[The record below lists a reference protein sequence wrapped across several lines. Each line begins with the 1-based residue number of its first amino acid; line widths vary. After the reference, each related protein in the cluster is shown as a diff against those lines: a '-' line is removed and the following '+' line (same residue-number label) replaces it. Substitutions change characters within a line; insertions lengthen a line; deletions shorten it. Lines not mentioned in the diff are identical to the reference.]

1 MSEENTIPQNEEK
14 TLVFW
19 QQKDI
24 FKKSLA
30 ARKKGKKMVF
40 FEGPPTANGKPGIHH
55 VLGRSFKDMFC
66 RYFSMQGYYIERKA
80 GWDTHGL
87 PVEIEVEKKLGFTS
101 KQDIEKYG
109 IKEFNKKC
117 KESVWTYKDEWER
130 ITQRIGF
137 WLDLSD
143 PYVTFEN
150 DYIESVWAILK
161 KVWDKKLLYKGHKV
175 VPFCTRC
182 GTALSSHEVAQGYK
196 ETTDPSIYVKFKI
209 KGEENTYFL
218 VWTTTPWTL
227 PSNVALAVGEKLEY
241 KKIKIGAEFYYT
253 YLLPKHITEYEI
265 IGKVAGKDL
274 LGKEYEPLYSFIP
287 LGGKK
292 AHYVVGADFVSTE
305 DGTGIVHIAP
315 AFGEDDMN
323 IGKKYDLPVVMT
335 VEESGKFKKEI
346 TPWAG
351 IWVKKVDPS
360 IIEEL
365 QGRGLMFFSDPAGIK
380 HEYPFCW
387 RCQSPL
393 LYYAKDSWFIKMS
406 ALRKQLM
413 DNNAKVNWV
422 PAHLKEGRFGEW
434 LREVKDWAL
443 SRERYWATPLPVW
456 ECGKCDNKEAVGSID
471 ELEKKRYR
479 AKNRFIIIRHGYSEG
494 NHTGVLSCYP
504 EKHFFK
510 LMPEGEKK
518 LKMSLIKLRL
528 FLKKEKAG
536 PVRAIYA
543 SDLTRTRQT
552 AEMAKDILGADVPIH
567 FDERLREVHV
577 GSFNNRP
584 HKEYMDFFGNI
595 KERFSKKPDGGETWN
610 DVKRRMMDF
619 IRAVDGAHKGETI
632 IVVSHGDPIWIL
644 DGALHHCSEDEQL
657 AWSYPK
663 TGSWRE
669 LDIKN
674 YPYDDDG
681 NLDVHRPYI
690 DEIALKCSK
699 CGGKMQRVRDVID
712 VWFDSGAM
720 PFAQTHWPFEKKKQL
735 QYPSQFI
742 AEGIDQTRGWFYT
755 LLAIGTLM
763 GRSAPYKTVISYGHV
778 LDKEGKKMS
787 KSKGNIV
794 DPWDAIT
801 KFGSDGVRWYFYVV
815 NQAGEPK
822 RFDEKEVMEH
832 VRKFLLL
839 WQNTSKFLG
848 LYTGKKI
855 ILRSALSPKNLLDK
869 WIISRLNGTG
879 KEVQKQMNA
888 YDSTAAARRIEEFV
902 DDCSVWY
909 VRRSRKRFQQ
919 PKNAKD
925 KAAAQE
931 TLAFVL
937 FSLAKMCAPFVPFF
951 SEEMYQ
957 QLKKIVSAKQLK
969 ESVHLERFPVFG
981 VQDKKL
987 EEAMKK
993 ARDIVALG
1001 HRLRAGAKIKVR
1013 QPLRALYIKGSSP
1026 LSQELAEI
1034 IADELNVKEVRGGD
1048 IPASCAT
1055 LTEGG
1060 VELGLDIAISEE
1072 LWGEGVVREIVRNIQ
1087 DARKKMSLRSKDII
1101 AVSLAC
1107 PDTDEGRKILAVVR
1121 SYAATLK
1128 KEALI
1133 TSLRVGVVEGAVRHQ
1148 KIFVLENTEVTL
1160 AIT

>member
-1 MSEENTIPQNEEK
+1 MMAELT
-14 TLVFW
+14 
-19 QQKDI
+19 
-24 FKKSLA
+24 
-30 ARKKGKKMVF
+30 
-40 FEGPPTANGKPGIHH
+40 PP
-55 VLGRSFKDMFC
+55 
-66 RYFSMQGYYIERKA
+66 
-80 GWDTHGL
+80 
-87 PVEIEVEKKLGFTS
+87 
-101 KQDIEKYG
+101 
-109 IKEFNKKC
+109 
-117 KESVWTYKDEWER
+117 
-130 ITQRIGF
+130 
-137 WLDLSD
+137 
-143 PYVTFEN
+143 
-150 DYIESVWAILK
+150 
-161 KVWDKKLLYKGHKV
+161 
-175 VPFCTRC
+175 
-182 GTALSSHEVAQGYK
+182 
-196 ETTDPSIYVKFKI
+196 
-209 KGEENTYFL
+209 
-218 VWTTTPWTL
+218 
-227 PSNVALAVGEKLEY
+227 
-241 KKIKIGAEFYYT
+241 GAEFPEHRAVE
-253 YLLPKHITEYEI
+253 LK
-265 IGKVAGKDL
+265 GKDL
-274 LGKEYEPLYSFIP
+274 LGKEYEPLYSFMP

-351 IWVKKVDPS
+351 VWVKKADPS

-365 QGRGLMFFSDPAGIK
+365 QGRGLMFFSDPGGIK

-456 ECGKCDNKEAVGSID
+456 ECEKCDHKEAVGSID
-471 ELEKKRYR
+471 DLDKKRYR
-479 AKNRFIIIRHGYSEG
+479 AKNRFIIIRHGHSEG
-494 NHTGVLSCYP
+494 NHQGIVSCYP

-510 LMPEGEKK
+510 LTAEGEKK
-518 LKMSLIKLRL
+518 LKASLLKLKL

-536 PVRAIYA
+536 TIRAIYA
-543 SDLTRTRQT
+543 SDLARTRQT
-552 AEMAKDILGADVPIH
+552 AEIAKEVLGADVPVH
-567 FDERLREVHV
+567 FDERLREVHL
-577 GSFNNRP
+577 GSFNNRT
-584 HKEYMDFFGNI
+584 HKEYMDYFATI
-595 KERFSKKPDGGETWN
+595 KDRFSKKPDGGETWN

-619 IRAVDGAHKGETI
+619 IRNVDGAHEGETI
-632 IVVSHGDPIWIL
+632 IIVSHGDPVWIL
-644 DGALHHCSEDEQL
+644 DGALHHCDEDEQL
-657 AWSYPK
+657 AWPYPQ

-669 LDIKN
+669 LDVRN

-690 DEIALKCSK
+690 DRIVLRCSR

-720 PFAQTHWPFEKKKQL
+720 PFAQTHWPFDKKKKL
-735 QYPSQFI
+735 EYPAQFI

-763 GRSAPYKTVISYGHV
+763 GKPSPYKTVISYGHV

-787 KSKGNIV
+787 KSKGNV
-794 DPWDAIT
+794 VNPWDAIS
-801 KFGSDGVRWYFYVV
+801 KFGADGIRWYFYVV

-848 LYTGKKI
+848 LYTAKKI
-855 ILRSALSPKNLLDK
+855 ALRPLPASENILDR
-869 WIISRLNGTG
+869 WIVSRLNGTG

-888 YDSTAAARRIEEFV
+888 YDATAAARRIEEFV

-925 KAAAQE
+925 KADAQQ
-931 TLAFVL
+931 TLAYVL
-937 FSLAKMCAPFVPFF
+937 VSLAKICAPFVPFF

-957 QLKKIVSAKQLK
+957 QLKTMALPRQFK
-969 ESVHLERFPVFG
+969 ESVHLEQFPKFG
-981 VQDKKL
+981 AQDKKL
-987 EEAMKK
+987 EEEMKK
-993 ARDIVALG
+993 ARNIVALG
-1001 HRLRAGAKIKVR
+1001 HRLRANAKIKLR
-1013 QPLRALYIKGSSP
+1013 QPLKALYIQQSP
-1026 LSQELAEI
+1026 LVTEELAET
-1034 IADELNVKEVRGGD
+1034 IADELNVKGVFWGD
-1048 IPASCAT
+1048 VPAACES
-1055 LTEGG
+1055 LTEGAIT
-1060 VELGLDIAISEE
+1060 LGLDTVISEE
-1072 LWGEGVVREIVRNIQ
+1072 LWGEGVMREIVRNIQ
-1087 DARKKMSLRSKDII
+1087 DARKKLSLRQKDTI
-1101 AVSLAC
+1101 AVLVNC
-1107 PDTDEGRKILAVVR
+1107 PATDEGKKILAVVR
-1121 SYAATLK
+1121 SRAADLK
-1128 KEALI
+1128 REALI
-1133 TSLRVGVVEGAVRHQ
+1133 GSLAVGEPKGTARHQ
-1148 KIFVLENTEVTL
+1148 KTFVLENTEVTL
-1160 AIT
+1160 AII